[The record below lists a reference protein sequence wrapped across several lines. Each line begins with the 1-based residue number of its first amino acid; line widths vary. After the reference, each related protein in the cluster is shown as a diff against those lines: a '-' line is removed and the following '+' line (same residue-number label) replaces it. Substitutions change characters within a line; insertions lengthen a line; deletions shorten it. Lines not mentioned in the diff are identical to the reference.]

1 MRRGPMARSHG
12 VNRVRSYLARRH
24 ERVTKHKQAKLKKS
38 LSSYKREVSAYW
50 QGEREAPPPKPRGLA
65 TG

>member
-1 MRRGPMARSHG
+1 MAKNHS
-12 VNRVRSYLARRH
+12 VNRVRSHFERRH
-24 ERVTKHKQAKLKKS
+24 ERVVKYKQARLKKS

-50 QGEREAPPPKPRGLA
+50 QGEREAPPPKPRELA